1 MDSVCCAILV
11 LNLAFGPRSGWRV
24 MDSTMNIEAALV
36 IKQTLLMG
44 LLLHKCMEV
53 VYCTRLLTSLALRPR
68 SGWSALE
75 ENIQTGLEIA
85 VDDQTVLSHRLMSGC
100 TTLVVSLALL
110 ALLV

>member
-1 MDSVCCAILV
+1 MDTVCCAILV

-24 MDSTMNIEAALV
+24 KNSTMNIEAAFM

-75 ENIQTGLEIA
+75 ENIHTWFGN
-85 VDDQTVLSHRLMSGC
+85 SSG
-100 TTLVVSLALL
+100 
-110 ALLV
+110 

>member
-11 LNLAFGPRSGWRV
+11 LNLAFRPRSGWRV

-68 SGWSALE
+68 SGWSVLE
-75 ENIQTGLEIA
+75 ENIHTWFGN
-85 VDDQTVLSHRLMSGC
+85 SSG
-100 TTLVVSLALL
+100 
-110 ALLV
+110 